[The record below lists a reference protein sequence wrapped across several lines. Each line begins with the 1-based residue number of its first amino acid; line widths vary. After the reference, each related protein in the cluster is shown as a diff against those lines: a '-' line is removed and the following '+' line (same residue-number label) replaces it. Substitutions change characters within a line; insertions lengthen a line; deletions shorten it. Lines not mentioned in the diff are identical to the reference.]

1 MSEDIMN
8 RLDEIGVRERE
19 IAADLEQRKADVDN
33 TEEATVDE
41 LTEEVRKLADEKAQ
55 LNQQLEELKNKAAE
69 EAEAR
74 KAVED
79 GAGEIKEKQEEKR
92 MEVSEIRNTPEY
104 LDAFANYIRT
114 GSAEECRTV
123 LLSKNAP
130 ASGQLPVPDMLE
142 GIIKTAWEKNE
153 FLNNIKKTYFR
164 GNLRVPFELSA
175 TGAWKHIEGTTGLTE
190 EEITIGIVTLTP
202 ANIKKLVRVTDEC
215 IAMGGEEFINY
226 IYSEVAYRVLGELVK
241 EIIDYIDDLSTSNG
255 ATAIGIP
262 KYKVAPGVMTL
273 ENAATQLSEEATD
286 LCVVL
291 NRLTEQAFNTA
302 YAQANFAINPWAGMK
317 RIYTS
322 ELPAYSAASENDM
335 YALVGDL
342 KAVQA
347 NYPEGESLVI
357 KWDDLSEAEDDIV
370 KVVGRQYV
378 GFAVTAPGRLVK
390 LTKPGS

>member
-1 MSEDIMN
+1 MFDLTEKTVEELET
-8 RLDEIGVRERE
+8 RQAE
-19 IAADLEQRKADVDN
+19 IAGMETDGAQTEELEARAGELEAIRDELETRKA
-33 TEEATVDE
+33 
-41 LTEEVRKLADEKAQ
+41 
-55 LNQQLEELKNKAAE
+55 KAAE

-79 GAGEIKEKQEEKR
+79 GAGKTNEEFKQEEKR

-153 FLNNIKKTYFR
+153 FLNQIKKTYFR

-215 IAMGGEEFINY
+215 VAMGGEEFINY
-226 IYSEVAYRVLGELVK
+226 IYSEVAYRILGELVS
-241 EIIDYIDDLSTSNG
+241 EIIDYIDDLGTSNG

-262 KYKVAPGVMTL
+262 KVKVAPGVMTL
-273 ENAATQLSEEATD
+273 ENAATNLSEEATD

-322 ELPAYSAASENDM
+322 ALPAYSTANENDM

-342 KAVQA
+342 KAIQA
-347 NYPEGESLVI
+347 NYPEGESLII
-357 KWDDLSEAEDDIV
+357 KWDDLSEAEDDVV

-378 GFAVTAPGRLVK
+378 GFGVTAPGRLVK
-390 LTKPGS
+390 LTKPGA